1 MYEVNSYYQND
12 YKIVSKRETIYKN
25 NNAIVLNIESEVKEC
40 RCPKCGTLCKT
51 SYIGRYERCIEDV
64 PYNFQSIW
72 LHVHAHKFECMN
84 PNCEKKYFDEVLPFA
99 RKNKVK
105 TDNFIQFILTLSIF
119 MSASATSLILSLL
132 GTSVSADIIDSI
144 ISKIAI
150 KDNVNVED
158 IGVDDVSKRKGQTYL
173 TAIYDLSDHHLIA
186 LLEGRDAESFKEW
199 LKKHPK
205 VKVVARDRAN
215 AYAAA
220 INEILPNCTQV
231 ADRFHLFQ
239 NLIEYLKDI
248 FYKEIPDKI
257 FIKEGVILDKVP
269 KKVAKEI
276 ADIDEGKLAS
286 FTYDNSAPINE
297 NGEVIIFNNKSRD
310 VDSKQ
315 YKEDAEARINKK
327 KLIMKVRNDLKD
339 KDKKDYDNIA
349 KDNGICKQTLIKYK
363 NMTKDEVKNF
373 DKIHN
378 YKKGKTKMDNYM
390 NIIYKMLKDNIPQE
404 YIFAYVKSNGY
415 DGSDR
420 YLFTYINMIARNNG
434 FDYKIR
440 TTFITEV
447 YPSNITIIT
456 KYELLKYLLTLD
468 ENKKKNLDIERNAEI
483 IFKKYPIAKQVQVL
497 FKDFHYVMFSANPD
511 NLDLF
516 IDIYNDLIPS
526 FCNGIKKD
534 IAPVKNAISYEINSG
549 FVEGNNNKFKLIKRI
564 LYGKSNLVNLFKKC
578 YLGFMSTLDTF
589 DISLIV
595 EDVLNS

>member
-84 PNCEKKYFDEVLPFA
+84 LNCEKKYFDEVLPFA

-150 KDNVNVED
+150 KDNANVEN

-173 TAIYDLSDHHLIA
+173 TAIYDLNDHHLIA

-205 VKVVARDRAN
+205 VKIVARDRAN

-220 INEILPNCTQV
+220 INEILPNCTQI

-257 FIKEGVILDKVP
+257 FIKDGVILDKVP

-276 ADIDEGKLAS
+276 ADIDEEKLTS

-297 NGEVIIFNNKSRD
+297 NGEVIMFNNKSRN

-339 KDKKDYDNIA
+339 KDEKDYYNIA
-349 KDNGICKQTLIKYK
+349 KDNGICRQTLIKYK
-363 NMTKDEVKNF
+363 NMTEDEVENF

-468 ENKKKNLDIERNAEI
+468 ENKKKI
-483 IFKKYPIAKQVQVL
+483 
-497 FKDFHYVMFSANPD
+497 
-511 NLDLF
+511 
-516 IDIYNDLIPS
+516 
-526 FCNGIKKD
+526 
-534 IAPVKNAISYEINSG
+534 
-549 FVEGNNNKFKLIKRI
+549 
-564 LYGKSNLVNLFKKC
+564 
-578 YLGFMSTLDTF
+578 
-589 DISLIV
+589 
-595 EDVLNS
+595 